1 MEFQDVL
8 IGADRDEFGR
18 MCGFAPF
25 PYFQTRLE
33 VTCDPEVTPEYAA
46 RCVQWL
52 AETDE
57 SLIREICQYA
67 LYYLQDTLESTS
79 IGELLDEEIQ
89 HIQDPLDILR
99 YMAFGSLAI
108 DPPSDEESADIPVLN
123 LGGGCDWQ
131 EDEGLQCLVKNG
143 HVVYLGGWDDLDI
156 WRSASLKEEDYLC
169 NYVFYPRREELRAKA
184 AERLKNQ
191 PVRVIPHLEIPL
203 SSPIRRWIEGVLARM
218 EGCTA
223 EEAWANIEPMLLFEF
238 LKDYPQLLEEPEDFL
253 YRCFCIERDR
263 GPGEMAQYVEGHC
276 KWDLF

>member
-8 IGADRDEFGR
+8 TGAGWDEFGR

-25 PYFQTRLE
+25 PYFQTSLE

-52 AETDE
+52 AEADE
-57 SLIREICQYA
+57 TLIREICQFA

-79 IGELLDEEIQ
+79 VGELLDEKIQ
-89 HIQDPLDILR
+89 HIRDPLDILR

-108 DPPSDEESADIPVLN
+108 DPPPDEESADIPVLT
-123 LGGGCDWQ
+123 LSGGCDWQ

-143 HVVYLGGWDDLDI
+143 HVVYLGGWNDLDI
-156 WRSASLKEEDYLC
+156 WRSPSLGEEDYLC

-184 AERLKNQ
+184 AERLANQ

-203 SSPIRRWIEGVLARM
+203 SSPIRRLIEGTLARM

-223 EEAWANIEPMLLFEF
+223 EEAWASIESTLLFEF

-253 YRCFCIERDR
+253 YRCFCIERDQ
-263 GPGEMAQYVEGHC
+263 GPDEMAQYIEERCGI
-276 KWDLF
+276 F